1 MEPLRPP
8 TAPGTLAVVRVE
20 RKTRFFEARAKKLHH
35 ILKSSMADSALAEFV
50 TLDRKKHPVDEQ
62 AA

>member
-1 MEPLRPP
+1 M
-8 TAPGTLAVVRVE
+8 E
-20 RKTRFFEARAKKLHH
+20 RKTRFFDARAKKLHH